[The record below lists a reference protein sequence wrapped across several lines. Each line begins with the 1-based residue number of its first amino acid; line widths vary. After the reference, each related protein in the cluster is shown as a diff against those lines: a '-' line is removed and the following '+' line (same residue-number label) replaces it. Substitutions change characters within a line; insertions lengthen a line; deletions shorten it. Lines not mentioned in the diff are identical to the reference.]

1 MNIFENGRKKMNIL
15 KPVSKKWLGKDE
27 YFRKWSEKDEYFETG
42 FKKK

>member
-1 MNIFENGRKKMNIL
+1 MNIL
-15 KPVSKKWLGKDE
+15 KPVSKKWLEKDE